1 MSFALG
7 LTTGLF
13 FLLQSGRS
21 SSHISFFFE
30 DAFFSSSFMKL
41 SLGLSTGLLPLAQSG
56 RVSSHMS
63 SFPVFDLPRDF
74 KVPSLGLDNEL
85 FPFAQLG
92 LASFQYSDF
101 VSACLLVSFFRREV
115 FVHSGFGLVFGF
127 SSAFSFGLS
136 VRGPRSL
143 PLRAHSGPCNQ

>member
-13 FLLQSGRS
+13 SLLQSGRS

-41 SLGLSTGLLPLAQSG
+41 SLGLSTGLLPLAQSE
-56 RVSSHMS
+56 RISSHIS
-63 SFPVFDLPRDF
+63 SFAAFDLSRDF
-74 KVPSLGLDNEL
+74 KVSSLVLDNGL
-85 FPFAQLG
+85 FPFAQSG
-92 LASFQYSDF
+92 LASFQYSDC
-101 VSACLLVSFFRREV
+101 VSVCLLVSFFRREV

-127 SSAFSFGLS
+127 SSAFSFGLPI
-136 VRGPRSL
+136 RGPRSL

>member
-13 FLLQSGRS
+13 SLLQSGRS

-41 SLGLSTGLLPLAQSG
+41 SLGLSTGLLPLALA
-56 RVSSHMS
+56 
-63 SFPVFDLPRDF
+63 FDISRDF
-74 KVPSLGLDNEL
+74 KVPSLVLDNGL